1 MINNISSYYLLSSK
15 VPGEQE
21 LVRSPANEVTT
32 FVLQFLINRREER
45 EERRAKIAVSTFFLQ
60 FYFAS

>member
-1 MINNISSYYLLSSK
+1 MINNISSYYLLSSE

-21 LVRSPANEVTT
+21 LVRSPATEVTA

-45 EERRAKIAVSTFFLQ
+45 EERRAKIAVSAFFLQ